1 MSEHAVPSAAAPSS
15 GPSLYTRQATGL
27 VREISVGYTFDS
39 HFVKST
45 LGLSTIDLRLAG
57 RNLKTWT
64 RYTGYDPETNLGG
77 ATGHSLGLDYF
88 NQPQTRSF
96 VITIG
101 LNR

>member
-1 MSEHAVPSAAAPSS
+1 M
-15 GPSLYTRQATGL
+15 
-27 VREISVGYTFDS
+27 
-39 HFVKST
+39 
-45 LGLSTIDLRLAG
+45 RLAG
-57 RNLKTWT
+57 RNLYTWT

-88 NQPQTRSF
+88 NQPQARSF